1 MTDYTYLAKQV
12 VAAAVDAR
20 KAIDAV
26 EQATQRIVRFDS
38 YGWEQS
44 QSAANA
50 DTAMSAA
57 YAKFEAFYER
67 ANDLVTLAEQDN
79 D

>member
-12 VAAAVDAR
+12 AAAAADAR
-20 KAIDAV
+20 KAIDTV
-26 EQATQRIVRFDS
+26 EQAMQRIVRFES

-44 QSAANA
+44 QSASLA
-50 DTAMSAA
+50 DDAMCAA
-57 YAKFEAFYER
+57 SDQFETFYVK
-67 ANDLVTLAEQDN
+67 AGDLVTIAEQDN